1 MFSVLRLPFIISIL
15 ALSLTV
21 AILSFI
27 VTKPSSEPI
36 GWDERD
42 QNWQGAESFYNSFE
56 KSKKSAIIDGA
67 LWGLV
72 VSEQEAEKRVNW
84 SVKAIVD
91 ENEKRFF
98 IADISPDDTRKKQK
112 TFSRFTLN
120 DTLPDGGVVTNI
132 TKDSVV
138 YELDGK
144 RVEKHL
150 YESTSSSGEKRS

>member
-1 MFSVLRLPFIISIL
+1 MVSMLRLPFMISIL

-21 AILSFI
+21 ATLGFF
-27 VTKPSSEPI
+27 VTKPSSDPI

-42 QNWQGAESFYNSFE
+42 QNWQGAESFYNSYE
-56 KSKKSAIIDGA
+56 KSKKSAIIDSA

-72 VSEQEAEKRVNW
+72 ASEKESEARVNW
-84 SVKAIVD
+84 AVKAIVD
-91 ENEKRFF
+91 ENDKRFF
-98 IADISPDDTRKKQK
+98 IADISPEDKRKKQK

-120 DTLPDGGVVTNI
+120 DTLPDGGVVTKI

-150 YESTSSSGEKRS
+150 YESANSRSEKRS